1 MSAAASWSVRRVAV
15 DRLRVDGTPSAS
27 LLAWIGGQE
36 AVTEVAVSET
46 RDAIEVVVRE
56 KRALAALA
64 RSVEDRLFAASRRP
78 CPFDVTL
85 LHTLPG
91 RARLGVS
98 GLADRDVERLA
109 EWLRSSRGV
118 HRARPSPA
126 SGSIVVWF
134 DAALTS
140 ADSIA
145 RDARTSDP
153 RTWPSSTPEPSGWG
167 RALASTAVLAAS
179 DVLPGTIP
187 APLLG
192 VSIACTGIPS
202 ALRAVAA
209 LRERRVGVDA
219 LDVVAIGILVGTERF
234 ASAALVTWLL
244 SLGDLVL
251 ARTHA
256 RARRAITERLDLAT
270 VEAYRLRGEVPE
282 RVTPTSL
289 RPGDRIII
297 ETGARIAADGVV
309 GGGRAGCARV
319 DEKALTGES
328 LPRKRSL
335 GERVLSGSVVVDG
348 QIIVRVER
356 TGAETTASR
365 IAAVLAG
372 AGTKP
377 MTLQRDAERVADR
390 LVLPTFAL
398 AGAAGTLA
406 AQLDRMTSVLIT
418 DFGTG
423 LRIAVPAAAL
433 TAMTLAA
440 REGVLVKG
448 GQFLERLAKVDTIVF
463 DKTGTLTRGEPEVVA
478 IDVIGRL
485 SSADCLRLATAAE
498 ARQKHPIAR
507 AIRRCA
513 ERTGIRPCR
522 AEVGSEV
529 VSVGRGVSACV
540 EGQHVIVGGKRTM
553 LEHGVRAGEARAIMD
568 RHRALGAS
576 SVLVAIDGQLAA
588 VLAIADEP
596 RAESANVVQVLRGGG
611 RRQVLLLSGDSKS
624 VVTAVGRALGIDRAE
639 GELLPEDKVVVVRE
653 LQAAGR
659 TVAMIGDGINDAPAL
674 AVADVG
680 ISIEGGTDLAVEA
693 ADVVLLEGGLAKLPQ
708 AFAIAD
714 RGMANVKRSLGL
726 VLAPNA
732 IAILLGAFGLLS
744 PAVATVVNNGSTV
757 AAALAAVAPLVR
769 VRRARTSG

>member
-1 MSAAASWSVRRVAV
+1 MSAAASWSVRRVGV
-15 DRLRVDGTPSAS
+15 DRLRVDGNPSAS
-27 LLAWIGGQE
+27 LLAWIGGQA
-36 AVTEVAVSET
+36 AVTEVAVNET
-46 RDAIEVVVRE
+46 RDSIEVVVRE

-78 CPFDVTL
+78 SPPFGVTL
-85 LHTLPG
+85 LHALPG
-91 RARLGVS
+91 RARLRVS
-98 GLADRDVERLA
+98 GLADREVERLA
-109 EWLRSSRGV
+109 EWLRNSPGV

-134 DAALTS
+134 DPALTS
-140 ADSIA
+140 AESIV
-145 RDARTSDP
+145 RDARASDP
-153 RTWPSSTPEPSGWG
+153 RAWPSSTPEPSGWG

-179 DVLPGTIP
+179 VVLPGTIP

-202 ALRAVAA
+202 ALRAAAA

-251 ARTHA
+251 GRTHA
-256 RARRAITERLDLAT
+256 RARRAITERLDLET

-309 GGGRAGCARV
+309 ERGIALV

-328 LPRKRSL
+328 LPRTRTL

-377 MTLQRDAERVADR
+377 MTLQRNAERVADR

-398 AGAAGTLA
+398 AGAAGALA

-463 DKTGTLTRGEPEVVA
+463 DKTGTLTRGEPEVVS
-478 IDVIGRL
+478 IDVVGRL
-485 SSADCLRLATAAE
+485 SSAECLRLATAAE

-513 ERTGIRPCR
+513 ERAGVRPCR

-540 EGQHVIVGGKRTM
+540 EGHDVIVGGKRTM
-553 LEHGVRAGEARAIMD
+553 LEHGVRAGEARAVMD

-576 SVLVAIDGQLAA
+576 SVLIAIDGQLAA

-596 RAESANVVQVLRGGG
+596 RAESANVIQVLRGGG
-611 RRQVLLLSGDSKS
+611 RRQVLLLSGDSNG
-624 VVTAVGRALGIDRAE
+624 VVQAVGRALGIDRAE

-680 ISIEGGTDLAVEA
+680 VSIEGGTDLAVEA
-693 ADVVLLEGGLAKLPQ
+693 ADVVLLEGGLAKLPR

-732 IAILLGAFGLLS
+732 IAIVLGAFGLLS
-744 PAVATVVNNGSTV
+744 PAAATIVNNGSTV

-769 VRRARTSG
+769 DRRARTSG

>member
-1 MSAAASWSVRRVAV
+1 
-15 DRLRVDGTPSAS
+15 
-27 LLAWIGGQE
+27 
-36 AVTEVAVSET
+36 
-46 RDAIEVVVRE
+46 
-56 KRALAALA
+56 
-64 RSVEDRLFAASRRP
+64 
-78 CPFDVTL
+78 
-85 LHTLPG
+85 
-91 RARLGVS
+91 
-98 GLADRDVERLA
+98 
-109 EWLRSSRGV
+109 
-118 HRARPSPA
+118 
-126 SGSIVVWF
+126 
-134 DAALTS
+134 
-140 ADSIA
+140 
-145 RDARTSDP
+145 
-153 RTWPSSTPEPSGWG
+153 
-167 RALASTAVLAAS
+167 
-179 DVLPGTIP
+179 
-187 APLLG
+187 
-192 VSIACTGIPS
+192 
-202 ALRAVAA
+202 
-209 LRERRVGVDA
+209 

-256 RARRAITERLDLAT
+256 RARRAITERLDLET

-309 GGGRAGCARV
+309 ERGIALV

-328 LPRKRSL
+328 LPRTRTL

-348 QIIVRVER
+348 QVIVRVER

-398 AGAAGTLA
+398 AGAAGALA

-513 ERTGIRPCR
+513 ERTGVRPCR

-529 VSVGRGVSACV
+529 VSVGRGVSASV
-540 EGQHVIVGGKRTM
+540 EGQHIIVGGKRTM
-553 LEHGVRAGEARAIMD
+553 LEHGVRAGEARAVMD

-576 SVLVAIDGQLAA
+576 SVLLAIDGQLAA

-596 RAESANVVQVLRGGG
+596 RAESANVIHVLRGGG
-611 RRQVLLLSGDSKS
+611 RRQVLLLSGDSKA
-624 VVTAVGRALGIDRAE
+624 VVQAVGRALGIDRAE
-639 GELLPEDKVVVVRE
+639 GELLPEDKVLVVRE

-693 ADVVLLEGGLAKLPQ
+693 ADVVLLEGGLAKLPR

-732 IAILLGAFGLLS
+732 IAIVLGAFGLLS
-744 PAVATVVNNGSTV
+744 PAVATIVNNGSTI
-757 AAALAAVAPLVR
+757 AAALAAVAPLVGN
-769 VRRARTSG
+769 RRAGTSG